1 MFFFNHNSV
10 MPTTEDGK
18 EENYMYCTGVLGIPI
33 MGYVV
38 TWHYECTCSWKT
50 QQIDIH
56 VHVHVYCCLVPI
68 KLTRNTEV

>member
-1 MFFFNHNSV
+1 

-50 QQIDIH
+50 QQIDILVH
-56 VHVHVYCCLVPI
+56 VHVHVYCLFGSN
-68 KLTRNTEV
+68 KTDTKY